1 MNPAKIS
8 FMSTP
13 LSFDMKNEM
22 RQSSLK
28 AKSASKIRTN
38 LRSYLIITIVQ
49 SATANGI
56 KWRGQD

>member
-1 MNPAKIS
+1 
-8 FMSTP
+8 
-13 LSFDMKNEM
+13 MKNEM